1 MARNGHPGNFLA
13 GRAVRLNMAVSLDT
27 GGGAGGRKSVDI
39 DLNLVPFIDMMS
51 VLVAFLLITAV
62 WTHLGRLDVEV
73 GAGKGAEDSRAVPA
87 ETLSVL
93 VAEDAYWLSMP
104 GHPSVRVLRADAGEV
119 KALDQAIAELGASR
133 LVAPST
139 RVEVAA
145 EDRVPYQD
153 VVTAMDRLVA
163 HDLKGISFTDPPS
176 LTTRPKL

>member
-1 MARNGHPGNFLA
+1 
-13 GRAVRLNMAVSLDT
+13 MAVSIDT
-27 GGGAGGRKSVDI
+27 GGGGGGRRSVDI

-73 GAGKGAEDSRAVPA
+73 GAGKGAEDAKQIPA

-104 GHPSVRVLRADAGEV
+104 GHRSVRVLRAGGTDG
-119 KALDQAIAELGASR
+119 LDQAIADLNAAR

-145 EDRVPYQD
+145 EDRVSYQD
-153 VVTAMDRLVA
+153 VVTAMDCLVA
-163 HDLKGISFTDPPS
+163 HELRGISFTDPPS